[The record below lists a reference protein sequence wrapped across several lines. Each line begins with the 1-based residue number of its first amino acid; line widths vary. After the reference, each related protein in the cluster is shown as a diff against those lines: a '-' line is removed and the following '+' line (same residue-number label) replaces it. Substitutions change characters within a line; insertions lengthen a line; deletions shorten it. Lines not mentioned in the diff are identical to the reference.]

1 MFQYQILKNQEQEFG
16 LTGING
22 NNVDTSNVTV
32 PKVEKKLPKTGGSNF
47 KVVLGIFIV
56 AILGGV
62 MYVYKNKLSRI
73 TRKTRKL
80 FQISKMGSKVRVI
93 FNLLSILK

>member
-1 MFQYQILKNQEQEFG
+1 M
-16 LTGING
+16 
-22 NNVDTSNVTV
+22 
-32 PKVEKKLPKTGGSNF
+32 PKVEKKLPKTGESNF

-80 FQISKMGSKVRVI
+80 F
-93 FNLLSILK
+93 